1 MPPVSGHG
9 RFISKLLTEQYIVV
23 TEGSERMTSVSS
35 FKPAWWCRGPH
46 LQTLWPALFRLW
58 PRQPLR
64 RERLELPDGDF
75 IDLDWTCN
83 DAGPIVILLHGLE
96 GSRRSHY
103 ARSMLQVLPRTGMRA
118 VLMHFRGCSGE
129 PNRLARAYHS
139 GDTGD
144 LDFLVA
150 SLKQREPHTPIMA
163 VGFSL
168 GGNVLLKWLGER
180 GAQAGLCGAVA
191 VSVPLLLYDATNH
204 MNQGF
209 ARFYQWWLVR
219 HLKRSYLRK
228 SRGHAGPLPLHA
240 LPGLRSFYD
249 FDDRITAPL
258 HGYSG
263 AMHYYN
269 AASSRQYLIRIRIP
283 TLILQAADDPFMPDS
298 VIPSPRELSPSIQLE
313 VHRHGGHVGFVA
325 GRYPWRPHYWL
336 EQRIPG
342 WLQQQLGQAQTGQS
356 G

>member
-1 MPPVSGHG
+1 MP
-9 RFISKLLTEQYIVV
+9 
-23 TEGSERMTSVSS
+23 S

-46 LQTLWPALFRLW
+46 LQTLWPALFRVW
-58 PRQPLR
+58 PRLPLL

-96 GSRRSHY
+96 GSSRSHY
-103 ARSMLQVLPRTGMRA
+103 ARSMLQVLPRAGMRA

-144 LDFLVA
+144 LDFLI
-150 SLKQREPHTPIMA
+150 STLRQREPQTPIMA
-163 VGFSL
+163 IGYSL
-168 GGNVLLKWLGER
+168 GGNVLLKWLGEQ
-180 GAQAGLCGAVA
+180 GAQARLRCAVA
-191 VSVPLLLYDATNH
+191 VSVPLLLYDSTTH
-204 MNQGF
+204 MNRGF
-209 ARFYQWWLVR
+209 ARLYQWWLVR

-228 SRGHAGPLPLHA
+228 SRQHAGPLPLHEVQR
-240 LPGLRSFYD
+240 LRSFYD

-258 HGYSG
+258 HGFTG
-263 AMHYYN
+263 AMHYYTVS
-269 AASSRQYLIRIRIP
+269 SSRQYLTHIRIP

-298 VIPSPRELSPSIQLE
+298 VIPSSRELSASIQLD
-313 VHRHGGHVGFVA
+313 VHRNGGHVGFVA
-325 GRYPWRPHYWL
+325 GRFPWRPRYWL

-342 WLQQQLGQAQTGQS
+342 WLQQQLAGDVQTGQ
-356 G
+356 GG